1 MWYPSH
7 VARARK
13 EVRQSLRLV
22 DVVIEII
29 DARIPHSSRIPDMK
43 SLLGQKP
50 SVIAL
55 NKADLAD
62 PSVTASWIQH
72 FAVQGHEATI
82 VNAKTGEGVPALIA
96 RARAGSRRSSH
107 GRRLRPYRAMAV
119 GIPNVGKSSLLNRL
133 AGRRSA
139 RTGERPGITRGRQ
152 WIRVAEDLELLD
164 LPGIL
169 WPEHATGQAAEMLCL
184 TGAVPDETF
193 DPVTVASKL
202 LGRLAFIA
210 PEAPAERYG
219 VLPREPEE
227 ALAAIARLRGLL
239 ATGGVP
245 DINRAAQAVLA
256 DFRSGRLGR
265 LSLESPDDEPG
276 RYGRGSLT

>member
-7 VARARK
+7 VARAKK
-13 EVRQSLRLV
+13 EIRQNLRLV
-22 DVVIEII
+22 DVVIEIT
-29 DARIPHSSRIPDMK
+29 DARIPRTSRIPAMK
-43 SLLGQKP
+43 ELLGQKQ

-62 PSVTASWIQH
+62 SVVTSSWVQY
-72 FAVQGHEATI
+72 FTEQGHEAMV
-82 VNAKTGEGVPALIA
+82 VNAKTGQGVPELIA
-96 RARAGSRRSSH
+96 RARAESH
-107 GRRLRPYRAMAV
+107 RASTGKRRLRPYRAMAV

-169 WPEHATGQAAEMLCL
+169 WPEHTTEEATDLLCI
-184 TGAVPDETF
+184 TGALPDETF
-193 DPVTVASKL
+193 DVEVVASRL
-202 LGRLAFIA
+202 LGRLDRTLAGA
-210 PEAPAERYG
+210 VSERYG
-219 VLPREPEE
+219 VLPEEPGE
-227 ALAAIARLRGLL
+227 ALAGIARQRGFL
-239 ATGGVP
+239 APGGVP
-245 DINRAAQAVLA
+245 DTKRAAQALLA

-265 LSLESPDDEPG
+265 VSLEEPDDE
-276 RYGRGSLT
+276 LV

>member
-7 VARARK
+7 VARAKK
-13 EVRQSLRLV
+13 EIRQNLRLV
-22 DVVIEII
+22 DVVFEIV
-29 DARIPHSSRIPDMK
+29 DARIPRSSRIAAMK
-43 SLLGQKP
+43 QLLGQKQ

-62 PSVTASWIQH
+62 PAVTSRWVQH
-72 FAVQGHEATI
+72 FAELGHEATV
-82 VNAKTGEGVPALIA
+82 VNAKTGQGVPELIA
-96 RARAGSRRSSH
+96 RARTGSQRAST
-107 GRRLRPYRAMAV
+107 GQRRLRPYRAMAV

-164 LPGIL
+164 MPGIL
-169 WPEHATGQAAEMLCL
+169 WPEHATDEATDLLCI
-184 TGAVPDETF
+184 TGALPDETF
-193 DPVTVASKL
+193 DVEVVASRL
-202 LGRLAFIA
+202 LGRLGGTA
-210 PEAPAERYG
+210 PEALTERYG
-219 VLPREPEE
+219 VLPGAPEE
-227 ALAAIARLRGLL
+227 ALTAIARQRGLL

-245 DINRAAQAVLA
+245 DTKRAAQALLA

-265 LSLESPDDEPG
+265 VSLEEPDDE
-276 RYGRGSLT
+276 LV